1 MKLIF
6 SNTKFIP
13 KSPAVHRHTFLG
25 IFPSYFAN
33 QASPQV
39 RELYLNS
46 AMLDLAVSMILFF
59 EPIYLYQKGISLIGI
74 VLFYLGVYA
83 AYLLF
88 IPLGGKFV
96 KRRGV
101 AHSIFL
107 GSPFLIAYYGMLLF
121 VGSSWVFLIPAALF
135 YALQKT
141 FYWPGFHADFA
152 EYGHDEEQGRE
163 ISTISVILLF
173 VHIAGPVIGGAILY
187 FFNFTALFFVVSFLV
202 IFSNFPLLLTSTR
215 FTPGKFS
222 YGGAFKRI
230 VKRKNRRRAIAYLG
244 FGEELI
250 LLVMWPIFIFT
261 IVKSTISAGALVA
274 VSTLITAFVIL
285 YIGKL
290 TDCRKKQ
297 GVLRF
302 MSVIYSAGWVLRIFL
317 QFPLGALFADTFSRI
332 GKNSLSIPLT
342 AIVYHNARRG
352 DVVERMVFFE
362 MCLIIG
368 KIIAL
373 ILLLLL
379 LSFVSHSI
387 LWQLI
392 FILAALFSLLYSAL
406 DGEE

>member
-1 MKLIF
+1 MH
-6 SNTKFIP
+6 S
-13 KSPAVHRHTFLG
+13 HTFLG
-25 IFPSYFAN
+25 MLPSYFAN
-33 QASPQV
+33 QTAPQV

-46 AMLDLAVSMILFF
+46 ALLDLAVAMVLFF

-74 VLFYLGVYA
+74 VLFYLGVYV
-83 AYLLF
+83 AYLFL

-101 AHSIFL
+101 VHSIFL

-121 VGSSWVFLIPAALF
+121 VGSSWLALIPAALF

-163 ISTISVILLF
+163 ISSISVILLF
-173 VHIAGPVIGGAILY
+173 VYVAGPMIGGAILY
-187 FFNFTALFFVVSFLV
+187 FFNFTVLFFVVSFLV
-202 IFSNFPLLLTSTR
+202 IISNFPFLLTSTR

-222 YGGAFKRI
+222 YGDAFKRI
-230 VKRKNRRRAIAYLG
+230 FSRKRRRRAIAYLG

-261 IVKSTISAGALVA
+261 IVKSTIGAGALVA

-302 MSVIYSAGWVLRIFL
+302 TSVMYAASWILRIFL
-317 QFPLGALFADTFSRI
+317 QFPLGALFVDTFSRI

-342 AIVYHNARRG
+342 AITYHNARRG
-352 DVVERMVFFE
+352 DVVERMIFFE
-362 MCLIIG
+362 MCLIVG

-379 LSFVSHSI
+379 LSFVSNSI
-387 LWQLI
+387 LWTMI
-392 FILAALFSLLYSAL
+392 FVLAALFSLLYSVL